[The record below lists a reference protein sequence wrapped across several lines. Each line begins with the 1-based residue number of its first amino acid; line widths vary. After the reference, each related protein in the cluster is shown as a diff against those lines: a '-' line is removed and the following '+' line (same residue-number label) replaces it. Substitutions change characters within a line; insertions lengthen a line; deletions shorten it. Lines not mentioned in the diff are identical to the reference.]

1 MNKEEAIKN
10 LRLQRNRVG
19 QKVFDLQVRKR
30 RYGLNERQ
38 RQLLR
43 ELTMKRN
50 SLTKQLNALDKK
62 G

>member
-38 RQLLR
+38 RQSLR
-43 ELTMKRN
+43 KLTMKRD

-62 G
+62 V